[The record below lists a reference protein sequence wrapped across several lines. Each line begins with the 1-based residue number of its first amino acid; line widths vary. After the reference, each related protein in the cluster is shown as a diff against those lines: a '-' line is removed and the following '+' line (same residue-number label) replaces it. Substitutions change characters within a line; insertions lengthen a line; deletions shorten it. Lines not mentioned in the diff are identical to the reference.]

1 MTLRKYFWWN
11 PAFAGHPFKHNFGD
25 DLFRHIAAKLLGNE
39 PTWGGL
45 DSKERLVFLGGSVL
59 QFIRKGDICWGAG
72 LRDGEKPDARFS
84 RVDVAACRGRLTEE
98 RLLPYLS
105 GNGPALGD
113 PGILT
118 AQLFPEWDSSRKHPV
133 GFVPHFSDFEHFSSL
148 NLPGPVIDPRQP
160 AHIVVPQITECQTI
174 VASSLHGIIVAE
186 AFSIPAVAIETGRLH
201 PEPSFKYEDYYSVTN
216 RSFSPLGNLPHAIS
230 VAETAAVPNHAIFC
244 QQLLEAFPKPSIIR
258 DSCVLWE
265 NKSANAFIHAQKK
278 CWAKLGLVV
287 RALKKSPNAPAKN

>member
-1 MTLRKYFWWN
+1 MALRKYFWWN
-11 PAFAGHPFKHNFGD
+11 PAVAGHSFRHNFGD

-105 GNGPALGD
+105 GNRPVLGD

-118 AQLFPEWDSSRKHPV
+118 AQLFPEWDSSKKHPV
-133 GFVPHFSDFEHFSSL
+133 GFIPHFSDYEHFSSL

-160 AHIVVPQITECQTI
+160 AQIVVPQITECRTI
-174 VASSLHGIIVAE
+174 VASSLHGLIVAE
-186 AFSIPAVAIETGRLH
+186 SFNIPAVPVETSRVH

-216 RSFSPLGNLPHAIS
+216 RSFSPLGNLSQAIS
-230 VAETAAVPNHAIFC
+230 AAETAEVPNHSVFC
-244 QQLLEAFPKPSIIR
+244 QQLLEAFPKPKLIR
-258 DSCVLWE
+258 DSCVLLKK
-265 NKSANAFIHAQKK
+265 KSTNALTLARKK
-278 CWAKLGLVV
+278 CHAKLAPVLRAV
-287 RALKKSPNAPAKN
+287 RKFA